1 MNFTENNSQIV
12 SPEQNQSVIKQ
23 YFSFFDAAS
32 KISRISCIA
41 AFIEKAATEIT
52 NKNNKGIKIS
62 DEEMKLFSEKY
73 NDLKVLIDSIIK
85 NNELYI
91 TDKNIV

>member
-32 KISRISCIA
+32 KISSISCIA

-91 TDKNIV
+91 TDKNII